1 MTIFP
6 KLRAFLQRRR
16 KEDDLRAE
24 LQFHLDEEAE
34 EREAE
39 GLNAADARL
48 AARRDIGNLTLVQE
62 DTRALWTW
70 TWLEQLAQDCRY
82 GVRTMAA
89 NKTFSLLAILSLALG
104 IGANTAIFSFMDAL
118 LLRSLPVADPRSLAV
133 LNWRAPM
140 GSGRDS
146 VIHGQSGSTWRDGPS
161 SRMSGIFPYPAFELI
176 RTNSA
181 AAAVFSSVFAYYPTG
196 KLNVMVKGQAELGSG
211 EFVSGD
217 YFRGLAVAPSAG
229 RLIVPDDDQVSAPA
243 VAVLSYTY
251 SQRRFGDAA
260 SAPGQS
266 ILINNIPFTVAGVAP
281 PGFFGV
287 DPAAAPDFYV
297 PLRTNLLLKLRSGA
311 SDAKDYLAQNYY
323 WLEMMARL
331 RPDVS
336 LSQAQVALGPVFH
349 QWVETTAVNDR
360 ERAKLPELV
369 IREGATGLDTLRREY
384 SKPLYVLLALVA
396 LILAIACANIANLLL
411 TRATARRREMAV
423 RLSIGA
429 GRLRLIRQLLTESV
443 LLASIG
449 GAVGVLIAIWGIRF
463 LTFLLANGSEDF
475 TLRPG
480 LNWPVLGVA
489 SALALLTGILFG
501 LAPAL
506 QSTRVDVIPALK
518 DARAG
523 QPVSHSRRWFGF
535 WRISLSQAL
544 VVTQIGLSLLMLVA
558 AGLFVRTLSNLQS
571 IQLGFNREDMLL
583 FTMNA
588 RQAGHEDPEIIT
600 FYSEL
605 QKRFA
610 AIPGVRGVSVMHHQM
625 IGQGT
630 WSGNAAPVGTKPIP
644 GFSTHILQTGPDFF
658 STMQI
663 PVLLGR
669 PFDDRDRAGS
679 LAVAVVSEAYVKTYF
694 PDRNPIGQHIS
705 IARRTPLKDADVE
718 IIGVAANARYGA
730 LKGAFRDIVYLP
742 FSQGSYYPLDEMT
755 FALRGGGDP
764 LRHVNTVREIVRQA
778 DPRIPVTDVKT
789 QAAQI
794 DQTMN
799 QEIIFARLGTAF
811 AVLALLIACVG
822 LYGTMAYTVARRT
835 GEIGIRMA
843 LGAQRGAVVWMVLRE
858 VFVLAAAGLAIGVPT
873 ALGASR
879 LVESF
884 LFEVKPN
891 SPATLVFAVAILLS
905 AVLLAG
911 YAPARRASRIDPMTA
926 VRHD

>member
-1 MTIFP
+1 MFMRR
-6 KLRAFLQRRR
+6 LRYWIESARRS
-16 KEDDLRAE
+16 EALREEMELHLAEKAAE
-24 LQFHLDEEAE
+24 LQEAGMTPE
-34 EREAE
+34 CARAE
-39 GLNAADARL
+39 
-48 AARRDIGNLTLVQE
+48 ARRRFGNVGLKHEASREVWMMRFWFELVQ
-62 DTRALWTW
+62 DV
-70 TWLEQLAQDCRY
+70 RY
-82 GVRTMAA
+82 GLRTMAA
-89 NKTFSLLAILSLALG
+89 NKIFSAMVILSLALG
-104 IGANTAIFSFMDAL
+104 IGANTAIYSFMDSL
-118 LLRSLPVADPRSLAV
+118 LLRSLPVSDPTSLAV
-133 LNWRAPM
+133 LNWRMPS
-140 GSGRDS
+140 GSVRDS
-146 VIHGQSGSTWRDGPS
+146 VIHSGSGNIWRDGQS
-161 SRMSGIFPYPAFELI
+161 ARMSGIFPYPAFELI

-181 AAAVFSSVFAYYPTG
+181 TVFSSVFAYYPTD
-196 KLNVMVKGQAELGSG
+196 KVNVMVKGQAEVGSG

-217 YFRGLAVAPSAG
+217 YFRGLAVSPSAG
-229 RLIVPDDDQVSAPA
+229 RLIMPDDDRVGAPA
-243 VAVLSYTY
+243 IAVLSYAY

-266 ILINNIPFTVAGVAP
+266 ILINNIPFSVAGVAP

-287 DPAAAPDFYV
+287 DPAAASDFYV
-297 PLRTNLLLKLRSGA
+297 PLRTNLPLGLRGGA
-311 SDAKDYLAQNYY
+311 NDARDYLDQNYY
-323 WLEMMARL
+323 WLEIMARL
-331 RPDVS
+331 RPGVS
-336 LSQAQVALGPVFH
+336 LPQAQAALGPLFR
-349 QWVETTAVNDR
+349 QWVDSTAANER
-360 ERAKLPELV
+360 ERARLPALL
-369 IREGATGLDTLRREY
+369 IREGATGLDTLRRQY

-449 GAVGVLIAIWGIRF
+449 GAVGVFVAMWGIRF

-480 LNWPVLGVA
+480 LNWPVLGAA

-523 QPVSHSRRWFGF
+523 QPGSRFGF
-535 WRISLSQAL
+535 GRISLSRAL

-571 IQLGFNREDMLL
+571 IQLGFNREDLLL
-583 FTMNA
+583 FKMNA
-588 RQAGHEDPEIIT
+588 RQAGHKDPEIIT

-610 AIPGVRGVSVMHHQM
+610 AIPGVRSASATHHPM

-630 WSGNAAPVGTKPIP
+630 WSGDAAPVGKQPKP
-644 GFSTHILQTGPDFF
+644 GFSTHILMTAPDFF

-669 PFDDRDRAGS
+669 AFDDRDRPGS
-679 LAVAVVSEAYVKTYF
+679 LAVAVVSEAYVKSHF
-694 PDRNPIGQHIS
+694 PDQNPLGQHIS
-705 IARRTPLKDADVE
+705 ISRRPPLKDRDVE
-718 IIGVAANARYGA
+718 IVGVAANARYGA

-742 FSQGSYYPLDEMT
+742 FNQGSYYPVDEMT
-755 FALRGGGDP
+755 FALRSSGDP
-764 LRHVNTVREIVRQA
+764 LRYVSTVREIVRQT
-778 DPRIPVTDVKT
+778 DPRVPVTDVKT

-794 DQTMN
+794 DQTIN
-799 QEIIFARLGTAF
+799 QEIIFARLCTAF

-858 VFVLAAAGLAIGVPT
+858 VFVLAAAGLAIGVPS

-879 LVESF
+879 FVESF

-911 YAPARRASRIDPMTA
+911 YAPARKASRIDPMTA
-926 VRHD
+926 VRHE

>member
-1 MTIFP
+1 MESAKRNEALREEMELHIAERAAQLQDGGMTP
-6 KLRAFLQRRR
+6 ERA
-16 KEDDLRAE
+16 KAE
-24 LQFHLDEEAE
+24 
-34 EREAE
+34 
-39 GLNAADARL
+39 
-48 AARRDIGNLTLVQE
+48 ARRQFGNPGLKHEASREVWMMRFWTELVQ
-62 DTRALWTW
+62 DV
-70 TWLEQLAQDCRY
+70 RY
-82 GVRTMAA
+82 GLRTIAA
-89 NKTFSLLAILSLALG
+89 NKTFSAMAILSLALG
-104 IGANTAIFSFMDAL
+104 IGANTAIFSFMDSL
-118 LLRSLPVADPRSLAV
+118 LLRRLPVSNPESLAV
-133 LNWRAPM
+133 LNWRAPE
-140 GSGRDS
+140 GNGRDS
-146 VIHGQSGSTWRDGPS
+146 VIHGGSGSIWRDGPS
-161 SRMSGIFPYPAFELI
+161 ARRSGIFPYPAFELI
-176 RTNSA
+176 RTNSSHI
-181 AAAVFSSVFAYYPTG
+181 FSSVFAYYPTD
-196 KLNVMVKGQAELGSG
+196 KVNVMVKGQAEQASG

-229 RLIVPDDDQVSAPA
+229 RLIIPDDDRVGAPA
-243 VAVLSYTY
+243 IAVLSHAY

-266 ILINNIPFTVAGVAP
+266 VLINNIPFTVAGVAP

-287 DPAAAPDFYV
+287 DPAAAPDFYI
-297 PLRTNLLLKLRSGA
+297 PLRTNLLLQLRGGA
-311 SDAKDYLAQNYY
+311 NDAKHYLEQNYY

-331 RPDVS
+331 RPGVS
-336 LSQAQVALGPVFH
+336 LPQAQAALGPVFH
-349 QWVETTAVNDR
+349 QWVDSTARNDR
-360 ERAKLPELV
+360 ERAQLPQLLM
-369 IREGATGLDTLRREY
+369 REGAGGLDTLRRQY

-443 LLASIG
+443 VLASIG
-449 GAVGVLIAIWGIRF
+449 GAVGVLFAIWGIQF

-480 LNWPVLGVA
+480 LNWAVLGAA
-489 SALALLTGILFG
+489 SALALITGTIFG

-518 DARAG
+518 DARASQAG
-523 QPVSHSRRWFGF
+523 SRRGFG
-535 WRISLSQAL
+535 RIGLSRAL

-571 IQLGFNREDMLL
+571 IQLGFNREDLLL

-610 AIPGVRGVSVMHHQM
+610 AIPGVRSASATHHQM

-630 WSGNAAPVGTKPIP
+630 WSSNAAPVGQRPKP
-644 GFSTHILQTGPDFF
+644 GSDTHILMTGSDFF

-669 PFDDRDRAGS
+669 PLDDRDRPGS
-679 LAVAVVSEAYVKTYF
+679 RAVTVVSEAYVKMYF
-694 PDRNPIGQHIS
+694 ADQNPLGQHIS
-705 IARRTPLKDADVE
+705 ISRRPPLKDQAIE
-718 IIGVAANARYGA
+718 IVGVAANARYGA
-730 LKGAFRDIVYLP
+730 LKGAFREIVYLP
-742 FSQGSYYPLDEMT
+742 FNQGSYYPVDEMT
-755 FALRGGGDP
+755 YALRTSGDP

-778 DPRIPVTDVKT
+778 DPRVPVTDVKT

-799 QEIIFARLGTAF
+799 QEIIFARLCTVF
-811 AVLALLIACVG
+811 AALALLIACVG

-835 GEIGIRMA
+835 SEIGIRMA
-843 LGAQRGAVVWMVLRE
+843 LGAQRGAVVWMVLRD
-858 VFVLAAAGLAIGVPT
+858 VFVLAAAGLAIGVPS
-873 ALGASR
+873 ALGTSR

-891 SPATLVFAVAILLS
+891 SPATIAFAVAVLLS

-911 YAPARRASRIDPMTA
+911 YVPARKASRIDPMTA
-926 VRHD
+926 VRHE